1 MTPALRDLQRA
12 FAAHVYGSEPTVL
25 AHIAPGRFTPEQHLQ
40 IYHNNVFESLT
51 GALRAIYPVIERLVG
66 EGFFRYAADA
76 YIRRDPPVSGNL
88 HDFGHRFADFLKQFS
103 PAAALPYLSDTA
115 RLEWAWHE
123 AFHAADA
130 APLDPAA
137 LAQVPPDKYAELRFR
152 LHPSVRLL
160 ASAYPVLRIWQ
171 VNQPDCTEDPAVD
184 LAEGG
189 VRIRVGRRQLAVE
202 LAPMTTGEQALLRAL
217 ADQRTFAAA
226 CEDAL
231 TAQPDLDITA
241 TLARQVQDRV
251 LVDFYF

>member
-1 MTPALRDLQRA
+1 MTPALPDLQRA
-12 FAAHVYGSEPTVL
+12 FAAHVFGSEPAAL
-25 AHIAPGRFTPEQHLQ
+25 AYIAPGRFTPEQHLQ

-51 GALRAIYPVIERLVG
+51 GALRAVYPVIERLVG

-88 HDFGHRFADFLKQFS
+88 HDFGNRFADFLEQFS
-103 PAAALPYLSDTA
+103 PAAGLPYLPDTA

-130 APLDPAA
+130 APLDPAT

-160 ASAYPVLRIWQ
+160 ASDYPVLRIWQ
-171 VNQPDCTEDPAVD
+171 VNQPDYTGDPAVD

-189 VRIRVGRRQLAVE
+189 VRIRVGRRQLTVE
-202 LAPMTTGEQALLRAL
+202 LARLTPGEQALLGTLAAQCTFAEACEAAL
-217 ADQRTFAAA
+217 A
-226 CEDAL
+226 
-231 TAQPDLDITA
+231 AQPDLDITA
-241 TLARQVQDRV
+241 ALARQVQDMV
-251 LVDFYF
+251 LVDFYL